1 MIDGWKEW
9 ISYTTIFPGQSRPRM
24 LHAIKKG
31 ASALRVTLPKI
42 KDVNIIDK
50 YSRLVFPISFLAFNA
65 GYWIFYVLE

>member
-1 MIDGWKEW
+1 MCVPLL
-9 ISYTTIFPGQSRPRM
+9 PGQSRPRM

-50 YSRLVFPISFLAFNA
+50 YSRAVFPIAFMAFNA

>member
-1 MIDGWKEW
+1 M
-9 ISYTTIFPGQSRPRM
+9 
-24 LHAIKKG
+24 
-31 ASALRVTLPKI
+31 RVTLPKI